1 MATKTSFPYSTFS
14 KLANKLK
21 QKTQIQPL
29 RQLSDSDFVSYSYQ
43 ILLRRKPDTEGK
55 NHFLEKIK
63 LSEISREGFLDVL
76 INSDEFQ
83 RLLLTDLGQSIHQSR
98 IQWIRTLPQAKH
110 IVDLGGSSKG
120 NSRGAL
126 VAMGYPYSFER
137 LTIVD
142 LPLEKRDPLYS
153 QGYEQYDLVETE
165 QGTVQYIYTSMAD
178 LSCIADNSI
187 DLVNSGQSIEH
198 IYEQE
203 AKAVLSEC
211 MRVLKPGGYLCVDT
225 PNGKATRLQ
234 QDEFIDPDHKIEYT
248 HEQLYSKLKA
258 SGFANI
264 QPFGFNYLPNSF
276 ALGQFDANE
285 ATKNVGIYSDA
296 EHCYILA
303 YRCQKPN

>member
-1 MATKTSFPYSTFS
+1 MAKKISSLYSSFS
-14 KLANKLK
+14 KIINKLK
-21 QKTQIQPL
+21 YKLETQPL
-29 RQLSDSDFVSYSYQ
+29 RQLDDAEYINYSYQ
-43 ILLRRKPDTEGK
+43 IILRRKPDIEGQ
-55 NHFLEKIK
+55 NHFSEKLK
-63 LSEISREGFLDVL
+63 LGEISREGFLDVL
-76 INSDEFQ
+76 VNSAEFQ
-83 RLLLTDLGQSIHQSR
+83 RLLLNELGQSIHQSR
-98 IQWIRTLPQAKH
+98 IQWVKTLPQAKH

-126 VAMGYPYSFER
+126 IAMGYPYSFEK
-137 LTIVD
+137 LTIID
-142 LPLEKRDPLYS
+142 LPLEQRDPLYS
-153 QGYEQYDLVETE
+153 QGYEQYNLVETE
-165 QGTVQYIYTSMAD
+165 QGSVQYVYTSMSD
-178 LSCIADNSI
+178 LSCIPDNSI

-203 AKAVLSEC
+203 AEAVFSEC

-234 QDEFIDPDHKIEYT
+234 QDAFIDPDHKIEYT
-248 HEQLYSKLKA
+248 HQQLYSKLKA

-276 ALGQFDANE
+276 AVGQFDTNE

-303 YRCQKPN
+303 YRCQKPK

>member
-1 MATKTSFPYSTFS
+1 MADKNPFPYSTL
-14 KLANKLK
+14 KKIANKLK
-21 QKTQIQPL
+21 YKFRTQPL
-29 RQLSDSDFVSYSYQ
+29 HQLDDANFINYSYQ
-43 ILLRRKPDTEGK
+43 ILLRRTPDSEGN
-55 NHFLEKIK
+55 NHFLEKIQ
-63 LSEISREGFLDVL
+63 LGEISRGAFLDVVV
-76 INSDEFQ
+76 NSDEFQ

-98 IQWIRTLPQAKH
+98 IQWVKSLPQAKH

-142 LPLEKRDPLYS
+142 LPLVKRDPLYS
-153 QGYEQYDLVETE
+153 QGYEQYGLVETE
-165 QGTVQYIYTSMAD
+165 QGTVQYTYTSMAD
-178 LSCIADNSI
+178 LSGIPENSI

-198 IYEQE
+198 IDEQE
-203 AKAVLSEC
+203 AEAVLSEC

-234 QDEFIDPDHKIEYT
+234 QDEFIDPDHKVEYT
-248 HEQLYSKLKA
+248 HEQLHSKLKSA
-258 SGFANI
+258 GFTNI
-264 QPFGFNYLPNSF
+264 QSLGFNYLPNSF

-296 EHCYILA
+296 DHCYILA
-303 YRCQKPN
+303 YRCQKN